1 MTWSLFWP
9 VWLTRMVVIKLWLPA
24 VCLGGSVTWHD
35 PAWTHRRTQSLV
47 VCSCRCRSPANC
59 GCGGGR
65 IQQRYVW
72 FILMLSCM
80 VHVCIA
86 HAHAWCQRFWRA
98 EESRYRVAFSIGR
111 GNKKGEK
118 TEQACSVVFFLR
130 MRQNRQ
136 RPVKE
141 LVSFR
146 ATTYH
151 QHRIKI
157 QSAPGQNII
166 CTGYNSDQNTV
177 RNRSKYRPQI
187 VWIQYMVDH

>member
-118 TEQACSVVFFLR
+118 TEQACSVVFFY
-130 MRQNRQ
+130 
-136 RPVKE
+136 E
-141 LVSFR
+141 CD
-146 ATTYH
+146 
-151 QHRIKI
+151 RIG
-157 QSAPGQNII
+157 SGQWRSSSVLGPLHTIS
-166 CTGYNSDQNTV
+166 TE
-177 RNRSKYRPQI
+177 SKYSLHQVKI
-187 VWIQYMVDH
+187 